1 MGSVIAVPG
10 PGANV
15 SRLRKERGWGQ
26 ARLAAAAGV
35 STSQLGKI
43 ERGERTL
50 TQGVAA
56 SLARA
61 MSLSLEE
68 VLGTTPVPLDAAGS
82 VRALNSAV
90 RRFDLPREPEMTE
103 DEIAAA
109 LASMGEARNS
119 ADLDQVLV
127 DLPRLVAGAQDH
139 AHAMGTPEACALVVE
154 AYSTVYWLAARHRW
168 MTLADLAVTK
178 QKLAAQQSDP
188 VTAALAARD
197 EAGVYLNHGEF
208 DDGLAVVDRAITQAE
223 GSTTGPG
230 RSYALGILHLR
241 GLTLAGRL
249 QDKRT
254 ADQHI
259 TRAWAMAEGF
269 TEDVERC
276 GIQFGPEN
284 TAVHVIA
291 TSGDLRRHA
300 DAISTMEDLVRDGTS
315 LPATRT
321 SPLHM
326 NTARSRL
333 ALGDR
338 EGALA
343 DLEQA
348 WALAPQMA
356 KVHPTSQ
363 EVLRVLTSAHKR
375 SNPRIVK
382 LAKKAHIQF

>member
-26 ARLAAAAGV
+26 ARLAAASGV

-61 MSLSLEE
+61 MNLSLEE
-68 VLGTTPVPLDAAGS
+68 VLGTTAVPLDAAAS
-82 VRALNSAV
+82 VKALNSAV
-90 RRFDLPREPEMTE
+90 RRFDLPHEPAMSGGEVR
-103 DEIAAA
+103 AA
-109 LASMGEARNS
+109 LDAMGRTRSS
-119 ADLDQVLV
+119 ADLDKVLTDLPALV
-127 DLPRLVAGAQDH
+127 DGAQNH
-139 AHAMGTPEACALVVE
+139 AHAVGTPEAWAWVVE

-197 EAGVYLNHGEF
+197 EAGIYLNHGEF
-208 DDGLAVVDRAITQAE
+208 EDGLAVVDRAITEAE
-223 GSTTGPG
+223 QNSTGPG

-259 TRAWAMAEGF
+259 DRAWAVADDFG
-269 TEDVERC
+269 EDVERC

-291 TSGDLRRHA
+291 TSGDLRRHG
-300 DAISTMEDLVRDGTS
+300 DAISTMEDLMRDGVS

-338 EGALA
+338 DGALE
-343 DLEQA
+343 DLEKA

-375 SNPRIVK
+375 SNPRLVK

>member
-61 MSLSLEE
+61 MNLSLEE
-68 VLGTTPVPLDAAGS
+68 VLGTTAVPLDAEAS
-82 VRALNSAV
+82 VKALNSAV
-90 RRFDLPREPEMTE
+90 RRFDLPHEPAMNGGEVR
-103 DEIAAA
+103 AA
-109 LASMGEARNS
+109 LDAMGRTRSS
-119 ADLDQVLV
+119 ADLDKVLTDLPALV
-127 DLPRLVAGAQDH
+127 DGAQNH
-139 AHAMGTPEACALVVE
+139 AHAVGTPEAWAWVVE

-197 EAGVYLNHGEF
+197 EAGIYLNHGEF
-208 DDGLAVVDRAITQAE
+208 EDGLAVVDRAITEAE
-223 GSTTGPG
+223 RNSTGPG

-259 TRAWAMAEGF
+259 DRAWAVADDFG
-269 TEDVERC
+269 EDVERC

-291 TSGDLRRHA
+291 TSGDLRRHG
-300 DAISTMEDLVRDGTS
+300 DAISTMEDLMRDGVS

-338 EGALA
+338 DGALE
-343 DLEQA
+343 DLEKA

-375 SNPRIVK
+375 SNPRLVK